1 MPPLAV
7 HRMVGDDM
15 RGKLLV
21 AGIVCSVM
29 AVSAGAAEPGHHAKP
44 GIYDSLVLS
53 LAWSPTWCASSAGK
67 SDQQQCGDKKFG
79 FIAHG
84 LWPQADKGANPSKC
98 AEADDVPDAVAA
110 KMRAVMPSG
119 KLIANEWRRH
129 GTCFGGDSAAY
140 FAKVK
145 AAWDTV
151 TIPALYAAPDKVRN
165 DSADKIRQAFVAAT
179 PGLPAEA
186 VRVTCRKPR
195 GEGEHVAQLAEV
207 RICMDKNLKFR
218 DCPAKV
224 RETCDGVVQVL
235 PVK

>member
-1 MPPLAV
+1 MRGRLIVAAVVCLLLAV
-7 HRMVGDDM
+7 P
-15 RGKLLV
+15 
-21 AGIVCSVM
+21 
-29 AVSAGAAEPGHHAKP
+29 AGAAETAKAGH
-44 GIYDSLVLS
+44 YDSLVLS
-53 LAWSPTWCASSAGK
+53 LAWSPTWCASASGK

-84 LWPQADKGANPSKC
+84 LWPQMDQGANPAKC

-110 KMRAVMPSG
+110 KVRTLMPSR
-119 KLIANEWRRH
+119 KLVDNEWRRH
-129 GTCFGGDSAAY
+129 GTCFGGDAAAY

-145 AAWDTV
+145 AAWDKV
-151 TIPALYAAPDKVRN
+151 TIPASYASPDKTRN
-165 DSADKIRQAFVAAT
+165 DSADKIRQAFVAAN

-195 GEGEHVAQLAEV
+195 GEGEHPAQLADV
-207 RICMDKNLKFR
+207 RICLDRDLKFR

-224 RETCDGVVQVL
+224 RETCKDAVQVL